1 VAPTPLWRNRDF
13 VLLQSG
19 QLLSAMGSEATA
31 IAYPLLALAVTHSPA
46 RAGVVSFAR
55 LLPYALLQ
63 LPAGVAA
70 DRVDRRRIMIAA
82 DLVRVAAIGVLAAT
96 VVAGDVSFALLAIVA
111 LVEGAATVAFT
122 SSATGALRS
131 VVPAPQLPD
140 AVGAVTARVATVNL
154 CGPPLGG
161 FLFGIARSLPF
172 VVDACSYAASLTSLA
187 LVRTPFQGARA
198 STDASLR
205 AQIAEGM
212 RFLWGRPFLRTCA
225 FLYGLGNFSLPGIL
239 LVIVVAG
246 RAQGLSGGEIGA
258 LLAAFG
264 VCLLVGSLLSPLARR
279 RLSMRTILWIEL
291 VTWMGTA
298 AFLVEPSVYV
308 LTAGILPQALAMPI
322 TDSVVVGYRIA
333 VTPDRLLGRV
343 EAVRSSIALAIAPL
357 GPLVAGLLLEAGSA
371 RETIAVFCAFNVV
384 LLVWGFLSPS
394 IRAAPSLSD
403 LAALEPA

>member
-19 QLLSAMGSEATA
+19 QLLSATGSEATA
-31 IAYPLLALAVTHSPA
+31 IAYPLLALAVTHSPG

-55 LLPYALLQ
+55 LVPFAALQ

-70 DRVDRRRIMIAA
+70 DRVDRRRLMVAA
-82 DLVRVAAIGVLAAT
+82 DLVRAVTIGVLAASI
-96 VVAGDVSFALLAIVA
+96 VAGDVSFALLAAVA
-111 LVEGAATVAFT
+111 LVEGAATVVFT
-122 SSATGALRS
+122 ASATGALRS

-140 AVGAVTARVATVNL
+140 AVGAVTARVATINL
-154 CGPPLGG
+154 AGPPLGG

-172 VVDACSYAASLTSLA
+172 VVDACSYAASLASLA
-187 LVRTPFQGARA
+187 AIRTPFQGPRA
-198 STDASLR
+198 PGGAGLR
-205 AQIAEGM
+205 AQVAEGM
-212 RFLWGRPFLRTCA
+212 RFLWGQPFLRTCA

-239 LVIVVAG
+239 LVIVIAG
-246 RAQGLSGGEIGA
+246 RQQGLTGGEIGA
-258 LLAAFG
+258 LLAVFG
-264 VCLLVGSLLSPLARR
+264 VSLLAGSLLSPIARR

-291 VTWMGTA
+291 VAWLGSA
-298 AFLVEPSVYV
+298 AFLIHPSVFV
-308 LTAGILPQALAMPI
+308 LAAGILPQGLAMPI

-357 GPLVAGLLLEAGSA
+357 GPLAAGLLLEAVSA

-403 LAALEPA
+403 LAAMDAY

>member
-1 VAPTPLWRNRDF
+1 VARTPLWRNRDF

-19 QLLSAMGSEATA
+19 QLLSATGSEATA
-31 IAYPLLALAVTHSPA
+31 IAYPLLALAVTHSPG

-55 LLPYALLQ
+55 LVPFAVLQ

-70 DRVDRRRIMIAA
+70 DRVDRRRLMVAA
-82 DLVRVAAIGVLAAT
+82 DLVRALTIGVLAASI
-96 VVAGDVSFALLAIVA
+96 VAGEVSFALLAAVA
-111 LVEGAATVAFT
+111 LVEGGATVVFT
-122 SSATGALRS
+122 AAATGALRS

-140 AVGAVTARVATVNL
+140 AVGAVTVRVATINL
-154 CGPPLGG
+154 AGPPLGG
-161 FLFGIARSLPF
+161 FLFGVARSLPF
-172 VVDACSYAASLTSLA
+172 VVDACSYAASLASLA
-187 LVRTPFQGARA
+187 AIRTPFQGTRA
-198 STDASLR
+198 PGGAGVR
-205 AQIAEGM
+205 AQVAEGM
-212 RFLWGRPFLRTCA
+212 RFLWGQPFLRTCA

-246 RAQGLSGGEIGA
+246 REQGLTGGEIGA
-258 LLAAFG
+258 LLAVFG
-264 VCLLVGSLLSPLARR
+264 VSLLAGSLLSPFARR

-291 VTWMGTA
+291 VAWLGSA
-298 AFLVEPSVYV
+298 AFLIHPSVFV
-308 LTAGILPQALAMPI
+308 LAAGILPQGLAMPI

-357 GPLVAGLLLEAGSA
+357 GPLAAGLLLEAVSA

-403 LAALEPA
+403 LATMDA

>member
-1 VAPTPLWRNRDF
+1 VAPTPLRRNRDF

-31 IAYPLLALAVTHSPA
+31 IAYPLLALALTHSPG

-55 LLPYALLQ
+55 LLPFAVLQ

-70 DRVDRRRIMIAA
+70 DRVDRRRMMVTA
-82 DLVRVAAIGVLAAT
+82 DLVRAAAIGVLAAT
-96 VVAGDVSFALLAIVA
+96 IVAGDASFALLTVVA
-111 LVEGAATVAFT
+111 LVEGAGTVAFT
-122 SSATGALRS
+122 AAAIGALRS
-131 VVPAPQLPD
+131 VVPASQLPD

-154 CGPPLGG
+154 VGPPLGG

-187 LVRTPFQGARA
+187 LIRTPFQGARA
-198 STDASLR
+198 PADAGVR

-246 RAQGLSGGEIGA
+246 REQGLTGGQIGA

-264 VCLLVGSLLSPLARR
+264 ISLLAGSLLSSVARR
-279 RLSMRTILWIEL
+279 KLSMRTILWIEL
-291 VTWMGTA
+291 VAWMGSA
-298 AFLVEPSVYV
+298 AFLVWPSVYV
-308 LTAGILPQALAMPI
+308 LAAGILPQGLAMPI
-322 TDSVVVGYRIA
+322 TDSAVVGYRMA

-357 GPLVAGLLLEAGSA
+357 GPLVAGLLLEAVSA

-384 LLVWGFLSPS
+384 LLVWGFVSPS
-394 IRAAPSLSD
+394 IRRAPSLGD
-403 LAALEPA
+403 LATLEGA

>member
-1 VAPTPLWRNRDF
+1 VAPTPLRRNRDF

-19 QLLSAMGSEATA
+19 QLLSAMGSEATV
-31 IAYPLLALAVTHSPA
+31 IAYPLLALALTHSPG
-46 RAGVVSFAR
+46 RAGIVSFAR
-55 LLPYALLQ
+55 LVPFAVLQ
-63 LPAGVAA
+63 LPAGVVA
-70 DRVDRRRIMIAA
+70 DRVDRRRMMVAA
-82 DLVRVAAIGVLAAT
+82 DLVRALTIGALAAT
-96 VVAGDVSFALLAIVA
+96 VVAGHASFALLAAVA
-111 LVEGAATVAFT
+111 LVEGAATVVFT
-122 SSATGALRS
+122 SAATGALRS
-131 VVPAPQLPD
+131 VVPAAQLPD
-140 AVGAVTARVATVNL
+140 AVGAVTARLATVNL
-154 CGPPLGG
+154 AGPPLGG

-172 VVDACSYAASLTSLA
+172 VADACSYAASLASLA
-187 LVRTPFQGARA
+187 AIRTPFQGPREP
-198 STDASLR
+198 SDAGLR
-205 AQIAEGM
+205 AQVAEGM
-212 RFLWGRPFLRTCA
+212 RFLWGHHFLRTCA

-246 RAQGLSGGEIGA
+246 REQGLTGGEIGS

-264 VCLLVGSLLSPLARR
+264 VCLLAGSLLSAVARR

-291 VTWMGTA
+291 VSWLGSA

-308 LTAGILPQALAMPI
+308 LVAGILPQGIAMPI

-357 GPLVAGLLLEAGSA
+357 GPLAAGLLLEAGSA

-394 IRAAPSLSD
+394 IRAAPSLSE
-403 LAALEPA
+403 LATLEG

>member
-1 VAPTPLWRNRDF
+1 VAPTPLRRNRDF

-55 LLPYALLQ
+55 LVPFAVLQ

-111 LVEGAATVAFT
+111 LVEGAGTVAFT

-154 CGPPLGG
+154 LGPPLGG

-187 LVRTPFQGARA
+187 LIRTPFQGAREP
-198 STDASLR
+198 TDASLR
-205 AQIAEGM
+205 AQVAEGM
-212 RFLWGRPFLRTCA
+212 RFLWNRPFLRTCA

-246 RAQGLSGGEIGA
+246 REQGLSGGEIGA

-264 VCLLVGSLLSPLARR
+264 VSLLVGSLLSPLARR

-291 VTWMGTA
+291 IAWMGSA

-308 LTAGILPQALAMPI
+308 LAAGILPQGLAMPI
-322 TDSVVVGYRIA
+322 TDSVIVGYRIA

-343 EAVRSSIALAIAPL
+343 EAVRSSIALSIAPL

-371 RETIAVFCAFNVV
+371 RETIAFFCAFNVV
-384 LLVWGFLSPS
+384 LLVWGFASPS
-394 IRAAPSLSD
+394 IRRAPSLSD
-403 LAALEPA
+403 LATLEAA

>member
-19 QLLSAMGSEATA
+19 QLLSATGSEATA
-31 IAYPLLALAVTHSPA
+31 IAYPLLALAVTHSPG

-55 LLPYALLQ
+55 LVPFAVLQ

-70 DRVDRRRIMIAA
+70 DRVDRRRLMVAA
-82 DLVRVAAIGVLAAT
+82 DLVRAVTIGVLAASI
-96 VVAGDVSFALLAIVA
+96 VAGDVSFALLAAVA
-111 LVEGAATVAFT
+111 LVEGAATVVFT
-122 SSATGALRS
+122 ASATGALRS

-140 AVGAVTARVATVNL
+140 AVGAVTARVATINL
-154 CGPPLGG
+154 AGPPLGG

-172 VVDACSYAASLTSLA
+172 VVDACSYAASLASLA
-187 LVRTPFQGARA
+187 AIRTPFQGPRA
-198 STDASLR
+198 PGGAGLR
-205 AQIAEGM
+205 AQVAEGM
-212 RFLWGRPFLRTCA
+212 RFLWGQPFLRTCA

-239 LVIVVAG
+239 LVIVIAG
-246 RAQGLSGGEIGA
+246 RQQGLTGGEIGA
-258 LLAAFG
+258 LLAVFG
-264 VCLLVGSLLSPLARR
+264 VSLLAGSLLSPIARR

-291 VTWMGTA
+291 VAWLGSA
-298 AFLVEPSVYV
+298 AFLIHPSVFV
-308 LTAGILPQALAMPI
+308 LAAGILPQGLAMPI

-357 GPLVAGLLLEAGSA
+357 GPLAAGLLLEAVSA

-403 LAALEPA
+403 LAAMDAY

>member
-1 VAPTPLWRNRDF
+1 VALTPLRRNRDF

-19 QLLSAMGSEATA
+19 QLLSAMGSEATI
-31 IAYPLLALAVTHSPA
+31 IAYPLLALALTHSPG

-55 LLPYALLQ
+55 LVPFAVLQ
-63 LPAGVAA
+63 LPAGVIA
-70 DRVDRRRIMIAA
+70 DRVDRRRVMVAA
-82 DLVRVAAIGVLAAT
+82 DLVRAVTIGILAAT
-96 VVAGDVSFALLAIVA
+96 VVAGDASFGLLAVVA
-111 LVEGAATVAFT
+111 LVEGAASVAFT
-122 SSATGALRS
+122 AAATGALRS

-154 CGPPLGG
+154 AGPPLGG

-172 VVDACSYAASLTSLA
+172 VADACSYAASLASLA
-187 LVRTPFQGARA
+187 SMRTPFQGERA
-198 STDASLR
+198 PADAGLR
-205 AQIAEGM
+205 AQVAEGM
-212 RFLWGRPFLRTCA
+212 RFLWDRPFLRTCA

-246 RAQGLSGGEIGA
+246 RAQGLTGGEIGA
-258 LLAAFG
+258 LLAVFG
-264 VCLLVGSLLSPLARR
+264 VSLLAGSLLSPIARR

-291 VTWMGTA
+291 VTWLGSA
-298 AFLVEPSVYV
+298 AFLVRPSVFV
-308 LTAGILPQALAMPI
+308 LAAGILPQGLAMPI

-357 GPLVAGLLLEAGSA
+357 GPLVAGFLLEAVSA
-371 RETIAVFCAFNVV
+371 RETIAVFCGFNVA

-403 LAALEPA
+403 LATTAS

>member
-1 VAPTPLWRNRDF
+1 VSPTPLWRNRDF

-31 IAYPLLALAVTHSPA
+31 IAYPLLTLAVTHSPG

-55 LLPYALLQ
+55 LLPFAVLQ
-63 LPAGVAA
+63 LPAGIAA

-82 DLVRVAAIGVLAAT
+82 DLVRVAAIGLLAAT
-96 VVAGDVSFALLAIVA
+96 VVADDVSFALLAVVA
-111 LVEGAATVAFT
+111 LVEGAGTVAFT

-131 VVPAPQLPD
+131 VVPAAQLPD
-140 AVGAVTARVATVNL
+140 AVGAVSARIATVNL
-154 CGPPLGG
+154 AGPPLGG

-172 VVDACSYAASLTSLA
+172 IVDACSYAASLTSLA
-187 LVRTPFQGARA
+187 LIRTPFQGAREP
-198 STDASLR
+198 TGTGLR
-205 AQIAEGM
+205 GQVAEGM
-212 RFLWGRPFLRTCA
+212 RFLWERPFLRTCA

-258 LLAAFG
+258 LLAVFG
-264 VCLLVGSLLSPLARR
+264 VCLLAGSLLSPLARR
-279 RLSMRTILWIEL
+279 RFSMRTILWIEL
-291 VTWMGTA
+291 VAWMGSA
-298 AFLVEPSVYV
+298 AFLVRPSVFV
-308 LTAGILPQALAMPI
+308 LAAAILPQGLAMPI

-371 RETIAVFCAFNVV
+371 RETIAVFCAFNVI
-384 LLVWGFLSPS
+384 LLVWGFTSPS
-394 IRAAPSLSD
+394 IRRAPSLSD
-403 LAALEPA
+403 IATAEAA

>member
-31 IAYPLLALAVTHSPA
+31 IAYPLLALAVTHSPG

-55 LLPYALLQ
+55 LVPFAVLQ

-70 DRVDRRRIMIAA
+70 DRIDRRRIMIAA
-82 DLVRVAAIGVLAAT
+82 DLVRVAAIGLLAAT
-96 VVAGDVSFALLAIVA
+96 VVAGRVSFGLLAAVA
-111 LVEGAATVAFT
+111 LVEGAGSVAFT

-131 VVPAPQLPD
+131 VVPAAQLPD

-154 CGPPLGG
+154 AGPPLGG
-161 FLFGIARSLPF
+161 LLFGIARSLPF

-187 LVRTPFQGARA
+187 LIRTPFQAPREPAGAG
-198 STDASLR
+198 LR
-205 AQIAEGM
+205 AQVAEGM

-239 LVIVVAG
+239 LVVVVAG

-258 LLAAFG
+258 LLAVFG
-264 VCLLVGSLLSPLARR
+264 ACLLLGSLLSPLARR

-291 VTWMGTA
+291 VAWMGSA
-298 AFLVEPSVYV
+298 AFLVEPSVFV
-308 LTAGILPQALAMPI
+308 LAAGILPQGLAMPI

-384 LLVWGFLSPS
+384 LLVWGFASPS
-394 IRAAPSLSD
+394 IRRAPSLSD
-403 LAALEPA
+403 ITTAEAA

>member
-1 VAPTPLWRNRDF
+1 MAPTPLWRNRDF

-55 LLPYALLQ
+55 LAPFAVLQ

-82 DLVRVAAIGVLAAT
+82 DLLRAAAIAVLAAT
-96 VVAGDVSFALLAIVA
+96 VVAGDVSFALLAVVA
-111 LVEGAATVAFT
+111 LVEGAGTVAFT
-122 SSATGALRS
+122 ASATGALRS

-154 CGPPLGG
+154 VGPPLGG

-172 VVDACSYAASLTSLA
+172 VVDACSYAASLSSLA
-187 LVRTPFQGARA
+187 LIRTPFQGARSPTGA
-198 STDASLR
+198 GLR
-205 AQIAEGM
+205 AQVAEGM
-212 RFLWGRPFLRTCA
+212 RFLWDRPFLRTCA

-264 VCLLVGSLLSPLARR
+264 VSLLVGSLLSPLARR

-291 VTWMGTA
+291 VAWMGSA
-298 AFLVEPSVYV
+298 AFLVHPSVYV
-308 LTAGILPQALAMPI
+308 LAAGILPQGLAMPI

-343 EAVRSSIALAIAPL
+343 EAVRSSIALAMAPL

-371 RETIAVFCAFNVV
+371 RETVAVFCAFNVV
-384 LLVWGFLSPS
+384 LLVWGFASPS

-403 LAALEPA
+403 IATAEAV

>member
-1 VAPTPLWRNRDF
+1 VALTPLRRNRDF

-19 QLLSAMGSEATA
+19 QLLSAMGSEATV
-31 IAYPLLALAVTHSPA
+31 IAYPLLTLALTHSPG

-55 LLPYALLQ
+55 LLPFALLQ
-63 LPAGVAA
+63 LPAGVIA
-70 DRVDRRRIMIAA
+70 DRVDRRRMMVAA
-82 DLVRVAAIGVLAAT
+82 DLVRAVTIGILAAT
-96 VVAGDVSFALLAIVA
+96 VVAGDASFALLAVVA

-122 SSATGALRS
+122 AAAMGALRS

-154 CGPPLGG
+154 AGPPLGG

-172 VVDACSYAASLTSLA
+172 VVDACSYAASLATLA
-187 LVRTPFQGARA
+187 AIRTPFQGRRA
-198 STDASLR
+198 PAGAGLR
-205 AQIAEGM
+205 AQVAEGM
-212 RFLWGRPFLRTCA
+212 RFLWERPFLRTCA

-246 RAQGLSGGEIGA
+246 RAQGLTGGEIGA
-258 LLAAFG
+258 LLAGFG
-264 VCLLVGSLLSPLARR
+264 VSLLAGSLLSPIARR

-291 VTWMGTA
+291 VAWLGSA
-298 AFLVEPSVYV
+298 AFLVRPSVFV
-308 LTAGILPQALAMPI
+308 LAAGILPQGLAMPI

-357 GPLVAGLLLEAGSA
+357 GPLVAGLLLEAVSA
-371 RETIAVFCAFNVV
+371 RETVAVFCAFNVL
-384 LLVWGFLSPS
+384 LLVWGFASPS
-394 IRAAPSLSD
+394 IRAAPSIAD
-403 LAALEPA
+403 LASVEAA